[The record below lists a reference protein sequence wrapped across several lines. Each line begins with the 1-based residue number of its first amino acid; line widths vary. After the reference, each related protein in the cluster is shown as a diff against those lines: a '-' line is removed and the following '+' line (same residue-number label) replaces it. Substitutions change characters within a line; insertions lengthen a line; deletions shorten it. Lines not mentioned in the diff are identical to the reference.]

1 MQKSFLG
8 EPSVFPQKTLHF
20 SFRKVHLRNY
30 NIPRISNTALP
41 MLAFSFVILVKICR
55 ETNFV
60 ILGAGSTVQIA
71 EPKGHSLSRTGK
83 ILDKGD

>member
-1 MQKSFLG
+1 
-8 EPSVFPQKTLHF
+8 
-20 SFRKVHLRNY
+20 
-30 NIPRISNTALP
+30 